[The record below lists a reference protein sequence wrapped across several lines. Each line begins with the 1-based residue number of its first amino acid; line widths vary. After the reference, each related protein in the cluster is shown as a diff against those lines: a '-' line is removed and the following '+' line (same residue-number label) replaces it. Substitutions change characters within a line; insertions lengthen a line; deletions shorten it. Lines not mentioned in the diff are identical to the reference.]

1 MPRGR
6 KCHYSTLTFN
16 EELANKISQTA
27 QTTQTDENGPTNKSV
42 ESNSV
47 EGNNNNG
54 ERYVKHPHYSSI
66 YHTKYLD
73 GAARE
78 AIRRRKKRKV
88 SINMTYTNL
97 LKESVPYSM
106 FTNRE
111 LEGFKDILSP
121 VGSIF
126 NPDPTEFPGDRGLM
140 VPVANLFMINNKNIS
155 VPERIYGEITY
166 YSIFRKEHVNLLDS
180 DKDPD
185 TNYVGTL
192 PTFSGRH
199 FSEITKSLFYFTE
212 ELTEDVVSSDI
223 THDSVEI
230 QTPCGN
236 SIIPISKV
244 TFLKIISAAKF
255 THINPYKV
263 NDPVYDNYLCDDED
277 YVKEHGD
284 RRIFDFTDTVMGVRV
299 IADNML
305 HNFFSSFNL
314 SPSVAKS
321 IPYSLP
327 KLRESIAV
335 DLVSLTGLLDMDTL
349 QLVVAAHVV
358 AIITANSYPIFEIER
373 MWQLQPKIY
382 QGVVLY
388 EKDELAE
395 KIEKSK
401 KNSKGSDNGE
411 DVPEEV
417 Y

>member
-1 MPRGR
+1 M
-6 KCHYSTLTFN
+6 
-16 EELANKISQTA
+16 
-27 QTTQTDENGPTNKSV
+27 
-42 ESNSV
+42 
-47 EGNNNNG
+47 
-54 ERYVKHPHYSSI
+54 
-66 YHTKYLD
+66 
-73 GAARE
+73 AARE

-97 LKESVPYSM
+97 LRESVPYSM
-106 FTNRE
+106 FTPRE

-126 NPDPTEFPGDRGLM
+126 NPDPTEFPGDLGLM

-166 YSIFRKEHVNLLDS
+166 YSIFRKEHVNLLNS
-180 DKDPD
+180 DEDPD

-199 FSEITKSLFYFTE
+199 FSEITKSLFYFIE
-212 ELTEDVVSSDI
+212 ELTEDVVPNGDI
-223 THDSVEI
+223 TYDPERI
-230 QTPCGN
+230 QTTCGN

-411 DVPEEV
+411 DVSEEV